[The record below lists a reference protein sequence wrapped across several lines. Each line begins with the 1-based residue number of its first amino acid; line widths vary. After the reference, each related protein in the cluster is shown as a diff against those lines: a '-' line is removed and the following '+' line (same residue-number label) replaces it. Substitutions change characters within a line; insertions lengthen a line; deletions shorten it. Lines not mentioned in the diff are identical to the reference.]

1 MQKEVLYFSAENEL
15 SLYDGG
21 RNRFW
26 VVPFVHYLS
35 RFYNNKLPEWFDK
48 SKILNFIAYPAWQL
62 STGYGVHINGE
73 FKWESWNSVFDW
85 IRIVS
90 DIDEDMIIEK
100 SLSILPELKSD
111 QSITQIVTVFV
122 EKIKTNEKYKQ
133 QMLDVI
139 INKTIEELQK
149 DYKDHNEKSIM
160 NGGALSSFWR
170 ETQEDLIDKLYPYV
184 DFSKYNPDDIN
195 YCRRSVFEYIC
206 KNANENERSK
216 IIESL
221 KNRISEKIIRIYLTK
236 LGYDKAIILTIN
248 EFLNGENF
256 NTDYA
261 FYSPL
266 FGKANASLRLLNKY
280 FQLYE
285 YSLEKSNDRRNYL
298 IGYAKEG
305 ILQTT
310 TKNNFWFIK
319 KKFKKLIKKLK
330 KDSQYFEGVEDFLN
344 EIEQRIFS
352 DDNDD

>member
-1 MQKEVLYFSAENEL
+1 
-15 SLYDGG
+15 
-21 RNRFW
+21 
-26 VVPFVHYLS
+26 
-35 RFYNNKLPEWFDK
+35 
-48 SKILNFIAYPAWQL
+48 
-62 STGYGVHINGE
+62 
-73 FKWESWNSVFDW
+73 
-85 IRIVS
+85 
-90 DIDEDMIIEK
+90 MIIEK

-139 INKTIEELQK
+139 IEKTIEELQK
-149 DYKDHNEKSIM
+149 DFKDHNEKSIM

-170 ETQEDLIDKLYPYV
+170 KTQEDLLDKLYPYV

-221 KNRISEKIIRIYLTK
+221 KNRISEKTIRIYLSK
-236 LGYDKAIILTIN
+236 MGYDKAIILTIN
-248 EFLNGENF
+248 DFLNGENF

-266 FGKANASLRLLNKY
+266 FGKTKASLRLLSKY
-280 FQLYE
+280 FQLYK

-310 TKNNFWFIK
+310 TKKNFWFIK
-319 KKFKKLIKKLK
+319 KNFKHLIKRLK
-330 KDSQYFEGVEDFLN
+330 KESRYFEGVEDFLN
-344 EIEQRIFS
+344 EIGQRIF
-352 DDNDD
+352 DYN